1 MASGDKRWGK
11 GTEQNIEQ
19 EEGWGGRRG
28 ARKGGET
35 AAGEGRREREE

>member
-1 MASGDKRWGK
+1 MASGDKSWEK
-11 GTEQNIEQ
+11 GTEQKTEQ
-19 EEGWGGRRG
+19 EEGWRGRRG